1 MYRITTVIDLADPCA
16 SLNGQQVSNIHLLRS
31 PDGAM
36 FAVITFPNH
45 QAALVPSGR
54 LGLDGAEGMRAL
66 ESFRRWLKQQD
77 VPLARASLRFV
88 AAGACDEILAARAF
102 AVTGLA
108 EAPPDPGT
116 ISRFQEWLASK
127 PITPARGSPR
137 LTA

>member
-1 MYRITTVIDLADPCA
+1 MYRITSLIDLADPAA
-16 SLNGQQVSNIHLLRS
+16 SLNGQTVTNIHLLRAA
-31 PDGAM
+31 DGAM

-45 QAALVPSGR
+45 QAALVPKGR
-54 LGLDGAEGMRAL
+54 LGLENAEGMRAL

-77 VPLARASLRFV
+77 VPLGKASLRFV
-88 AAGACDEILAARAF
+88 TAETYDQLVASSAF
-102 AVTGLA
+102 ALAGLA